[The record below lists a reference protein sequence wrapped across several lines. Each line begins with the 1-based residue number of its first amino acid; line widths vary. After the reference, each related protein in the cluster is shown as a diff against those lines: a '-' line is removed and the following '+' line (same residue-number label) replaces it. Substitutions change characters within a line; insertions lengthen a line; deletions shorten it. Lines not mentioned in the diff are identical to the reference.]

1 MGALTTLM
9 VLAGQAQ
16 AEDIEPTGIGDL
28 MPSPDSK
35 VPEGEGTL
43 YETYNN
49 SNLWRLDSDFGKWD
63 ILDPMAQTI
72 ADILMAIVATLGTAS
87 VVITEWVFQ
96 LTTIPPLEDAIT
108 DSIGGAAK
116 VLTITILPAGLAFGG
131 FVAFVEHR
139 KGGGSGGLG
148 QVAWVMVSGVVSV
161 SLLTSPGTWVSG
173 VDSARQIGASVTME
187 ATSAG
192 LGDGSGNYPFALD
205 HEPKFTGTGRDDML
219 RKSSDAVWRA
229 YVATPWCVA
238 NFGSFEVCEKYGK
251 DLLDQGTSGEK
262 RKEWLQDNV
271 TKDAVGGDSVE
282 WRQGHSPV
290 GRIMVMIPAT
300 ISVIIFAAL
309 IIVLAFT
316 SLASLLGALML
327 LLTGVIFACL
337 WVIPGR
343 PRQWGL
349 AWFDQLLARTLESL
363 IATMTLGA
371 VLSLQTATMQM
382 FGQYGWLPTTG
393 LSIVAALVGLQFRS
407 VLAQIFGVRGT
418 TSGGALAGFLAS
430 RALSRNSN
438 RRRSSGHNYMPV
450 RTLPRP
456 GSGPGSGGNNPQLPG
471 GPGTGGPGTGAP
483 GTGGPTITVSRVPRP
498 RPPMPAPLPTG
509 PAPGLPPG
517 PTPGLPPGPGPISGP
532 PSGPSGPP
540 PLSGPAPGVPVP
552 AGPAPSG
559 PTRPKVTLDRE
570 PPPAP
575 TPPPGLP
582 GPSKPRPALP
592 PGSGSDSTAG
602 PGTSG
607 RAPASPVMRPE
618 VGATP
623 SYAFREAAAPPA
635 RGTSEPKIIQ
645 GVVIRSTPNP
655 PPRPSTPPR
664 PPKTTAAPARSIAPP
679 KG

>member
-16 AEDIEPTGIGDL
+16 AEDIDPTGIGDL

-35 VPEGEGTL
+35 VPEGQGTL

-72 ADILMAIVATLGTAS
+72 ADILMAVVATLGTAS

-116 VLTITILPAGLAFGG
+116 GLSVTILPAALAFGG
-131 FVAFVEHR
+131 LVAFVQHR
-139 KGGGSGGLG
+139 KDGGGGGLG
-148 QVAWVMVSGVVSV
+148 QIAWVLVSGVVSV
-161 SLLTSPGTWVSG
+161 SLLSSPGTWVSG
-173 VDSARQIGASVTME
+173 VDSARQIGASVTMD

-192 LGDGSGNYPFALD
+192 LGDGSGDYPFALG

-251 DLLDQGTSGEK
+251 ELLDQGTSTEK

-430 RALSRNSN
+430 RALSRNG
-438 RRRSSGHNYMPV
+438 SSRKSGSHNYMPV
-450 RTLPRP
+450 KTLPRP
-456 GSGPGSGGNNPQLPG
+456 GPGPGGNNLPQLPG
-471 GPGTGGPGTGAP
+471 GPGSSGP
-483 GTGGPTITVSRVPRP
+483 ITVSRVPRP
-498 RPPMPAPLPTG
+498 RPPMPGPAPAPLPTG
-509 PAPGLPPG
+509 PTPGLPPG
-517 PTPGLPPGPGPISGP
+517 PTPGLPGPGPGL

-540 PLSGPAPGVPVP
+540 APTGPTPGGPVP
-552 AGPAPSG
+552 AGPVPSAPSR
-559 PTRPKVTLDRE
+559 PTITLDRE
-570 PPPAP
+570 PPPP
-575 TPPPGLP
+575 LSPPPALP

-592 PGSGSDSTAG
+592 PGSSGGDSTT
-602 PGTSG
+602 GTGTPG

-618 VGATP
+618 AGATP
-623 SYAFREAAAPPA
+623 SYAFREAAEPPA
-635 RGTSEPKIIQ
+635 RGEPKIIK
-645 GVVIRSTPNP
+645 GVVIRSTPNPP